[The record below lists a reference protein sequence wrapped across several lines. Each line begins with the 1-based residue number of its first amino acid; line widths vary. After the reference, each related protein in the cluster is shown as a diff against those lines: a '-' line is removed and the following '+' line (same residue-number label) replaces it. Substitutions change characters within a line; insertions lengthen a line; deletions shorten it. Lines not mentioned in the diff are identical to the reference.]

1 MEDKKIKN
9 MKNEIYI
16 KGITRENVNLFVWSY
31 FI

>member
-16 KGITRENVNLFVWSY
+16 KGITRENVNLFV
-31 FI
+31 